1 MKLSSRALL
10 GSRMAVEV
18 RWGDGIMTG
27 VCMLCCQT
35 SLLLLLSSAREKPKC
50 LFQTITHIL
59 VFIHFAQVSNA
70 KLYCPGHAEFEEN
83 QNLGFCLVAMV
94 KATH

>member
-35 SLLLLLSSAREKPKC
+35 SLLLLLSSAREKPKS
-50 LFQTITHIL
+50 LFQTTTHTFSFLYIL
-59 VFIHFAQVSNA
+59 H
-70 KLYCPGHAEFEEN
+70 KL
-83 QNLGFCLVAMV
+83 AMQSSIV
-94 KATH
+94 LAMLILRRIKI